1 MTRIDQFRLAWRKS
15 IRSNASGGCV
25 EVAPLD
31 GLAPE
36 EAAALTGR
44 SAD

>member
-25 EVAPLD
+25 EVAPVD
-31 GLAPE
+31 GLRPDE
-36 EAAALTGR
+36 VDILTVR
-44 SAD
+44 SSG